1 MKTASDA
8 LKAHLIGG
16 SMTLAYLWKVKRT
29 DGTILGF
36 TNLDRDITFDDGAG
50 DGPVTYQA
58 STGFANSAA
67 ASKSDLSV
75 DNLEVMGFL
84 FDSMSLSE
92 GDLRAGIYDDADIV
106 VRMVNWA
113 DLGMGSVVI
122 RRGTLGI
129 VKMVNGKFTAELR
142 GLTHK
147 LTTILGESTGPVC
160 RAEFGS
166 GMNGIDMD
174 SKYLCMVDVTQ
185 YQQNGSVFGVTSP
198 RAFIPSGGLLMVG
211 SATPTAPAPAKWFDD
226 GVITFTSGANNG
238 YSFEIKSWD
247 GETLTFFL
255 PLAYAP
261 APGDTFVIEPG
272 CNKTSGDCKNKFN
285 NIVNMRAELY
295 IPGMDRFLN
304 VPGSG
309 SGLG

>member
-1 MKTASDA
+1 MKTATDA
-8 LKAHLIGG
+8 MKAHLASGNT
-16 SMTLAYLWKVKRT
+16 TLAYLWKVKRT
-29 DGTILGF
+29 DGVILGF
-36 TNLDRDITFDDGAG
+36 TNLDRDLAYDDGTG
-50 DGPVTYQA
+50 DGEITYQA

-75 DNLEVMGFL
+75 DNLEVLGFL
-84 FDSMSLSE
+84 DSTSITE
-92 GDLRAGIYDDADIV
+92 GDLRAGIYDDADIIV
-106 VRMVNWA
+106 YMVNWA
-113 DLGMGSVVI
+113 DLSMGRIII

-147 LTTILGESTGPVC
+147 LTTILGASTGPVC

-185 YQQNGSVFGVTSP
+185 YQQNGSVASAVSA
-198 RAFIPSGGLLMVG
+198 RALTPATGLLMVG

-238 YSFEIKSWD
+238 HSFEIKSWD
-247 GETLTFFL
+247 GSTLTFYL
-255 PLAYAP
+255 PLAYEP

-285 NIVNMRAELY
+285 NIENMRAELF

-304 VPGSG
+304 VPGAG